1 MDNPHPR
8 TAREIWGGVHP
19 NACEPFG
26 QHVWTKLADAL
37 LLTTDTFGRYFGKR
51 AITLHELQ
59 RCGEKSYY
67 TYYSALL
74 ASLAG
79 GAFYWKFEMD
89 ITPEHRAALEAS
101 AAISPAHALAAQKY
115 YDPKWG
121 LFVGEWLRL
130 FVARDVAR
138 AQGVPDWKVPE

>member
-1 MDNPHPR
+1 
-8 TAREIWGGVHP
+8 
-19 NACEPFG
+19 
-26 QHVWTKLADAL
+26 
-37 LLTTDTFGRYFGKR
+37 
-51 AITLHELQ
+51 
-59 RCGEKSYY
+59 
-67 TYYSALL
+67 
-74 ASLAG
+74 
-79 GAFYWKFEMD
+79 MD